1 MADFQESLPVLTEN
15 DGDIVAKIGD
25 GTTPSQYLAVDS
37 NGRIQVDINDIS
49 LGTQTNDVKVTL
61 DGEAITI
68 ATGQSVQITDGTD
81 TLAINGDGSINVN
94 IINAVLSGEIHDYDV
109 ASSVAAAGTSNH
121 DYTVTAS
128 TTFLLKQ
135 ICVAASGR
143 FKAEIQFG
151 PVASLATVGV
161 FFGTGANG
169 SNVIW
174 TLGVPLEIPDT
185 STGTVRII
193 RTNRSS
199 VSQDLYSTIVGQEV

>member
-1 MADFQESLPVLTEN
+1 MADFQESLPVMTEA

-61 DGEAITI
+61 DSEAITI

-81 TLAINGDGSINVN
+81 TLAINTDGSINVN
-94 IINAVLSGEIHDYDV
+94 IVSGVGTGEVHDYDT
-109 ASSVAAAGTSNH
+109 ASAVAAAGTSNH
-121 DYTVTAS
+121 DYTVVN
-128 TTFLLKQ
+128 TTFLLEQ
-135 ICVAASGR
+135 ICGSASGR
-143 FKAEIQFG
+143 FKLEIQSG
-151 PVASLATVGV
+151 PVASLTTKAV
-161 FFGTGANG
+161 FFGTGADG

-174 TLGVPLEIPDT
+174 TLPIPLEVPVT

-193 RTNRSS
+193 RTNRSV
-199 VSQDLYSTIVGQEV
+199 VSQDLYSTIIGRDI